1 VRLRRRRRTPE
12 PPRRVAEHWIA
23 AGAKEAR
30 QLGHHYVGTEHL
42 LLAITRNSE
51 SAAATALSR
60 LGVSGEAIRSAIEA
74 ELGVAPP
81 AGIDPAALATLGI
94 DLDAVRQRLEET
106 FGEGALEQTR
116 RGCMQVTPR
125 AKQALEQALREAAG
139 ASVGD
144 EHLLL
149 GLLAIRE
156 GLAACILAQHGV
168 HAADIRGQLAA

>member
-1 VRLRRRRRTPE
+1 MRLRRRERRPQ
-12 PPRRVAEHWIA
+12 PSARLAERWLA

-30 QLGHHYVGTEHL
+30 HLGHNYVGTEHL
-42 LLAITRNSE
+42 LLAITRSSE
-51 SAAATALSR
+51 STAAVALSR
-60 LGVSGEAIRSAIEA
+60 LGVSGEAIRIAIED

-116 RGCMQVTPR
+116 SGCMPIMPR
-125 AKQALEQALREAAG
+125 AKRALEQAVREAG
-139 ASVGD
+139 GRPVED

-149 GLLAIRE
+149 GLLVIRE
-156 GLAACILAQHGV
+156 SLAACILAQLGV
-168 HAADIRGQLAA
+168 HEADIRGELAA

>member
-1 VRLRRRRRTPE
+1 VRLRRRERRPQ
-12 PPRRVAEHWIA
+12 PPARLVEHWLA

-30 QLGHHYVGTEHL
+30 HLGHNYVGTEHL
-42 LLAITRNSE
+42 LLAITGSSE
-51 SAAATALSR
+51 GTAAIALSR
-60 LGVSGEAIRSAIEA
+60 LGVSGEAIRSTIED

-116 RGCMQVTPR
+116 RGCMQMTPR
-125 AKQALEQALREAAG
+125 AKGALEQALREAG
-139 ASVGD
+139 GRSIGD

-149 GLLAIRE
+149 GLLVIGE
-156 GLAACILAQHGV
+156 SLAASILARLGV
-168 HAADIRGQLAA
+168 HEADIRGQLAA